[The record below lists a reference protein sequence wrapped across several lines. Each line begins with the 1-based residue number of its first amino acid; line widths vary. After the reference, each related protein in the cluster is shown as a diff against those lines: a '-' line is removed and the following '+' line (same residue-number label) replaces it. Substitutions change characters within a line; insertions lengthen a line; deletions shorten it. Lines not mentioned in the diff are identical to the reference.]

1 MTIPLCRVIDRG
13 PNKTCAACCPING
26 DRTLLVPCSRSAGS
40 PVDAGTDHGEWA
52 ARIDVRGAQLSV
64 QALAARGES
73 LAAFDG
79 RGIPKPPQRGCRV
92 GDPEAPRPSRC
103 DARLSPRAVSF
114 RPILPARPGTKIF
127 KRQQSKP
134 VAPLAGRAD
143 QRAGLSGA

>member
-26 DRTLLVPCSRSAGS
+26 HRTLLVPCSRSAGS

-64 QALAARGES
+64 QALAAGES

-79 RGIPKPPQRGCRV
+79 RCIPKPPQRGCRV
-92 GDPEAPRPSRC
+92 GDGTPGRL
-103 DARLSPRAVSF
+103 ARLGATPDFHHGLLVPGRYCRLAQGQRYSNVNSLNRLL
-114 RPILPARPGTKIF
+114 RLPVVQI
-127 KRQQSKP
+127 
-134 VAPLAGRAD
+134 
-143 QRAGLSGA
+143 

>member
-26 DRTLLVPCSRSAGS
+26 HRTLLVPCSRSAGS

-79 RGIPKPPQRGCRV
+79 RCIPKPPQRGCRV
-92 GDPEAPRPSRC
+92 GDPGAPRPSRS
-103 DARLSPRAVSF
+103 DAKS
-114 RPILPARPGTKIF
+114 
-127 KRQQSKP
+127 
-134 VAPLAGRAD
+134 VAESVTERSHAA
-143 QRAGLSGA
+143 

>member
-1 MTIPLCRVIDRG
+1 MTIPLCRVIDRE

-26 DRTLLVPCSRSAGS
+26 HRTLLVPCSRSAGS

-79 RGIPKPPQRGCRV
+79 RCIPKPPQRGCRV
-92 GDPEAPRPSRC
+92 WDPGAPRPSRC
-103 DARLSPRAVSF
+103 DARLSPRAARRRQAPERTHDHNVRLNGRTERVDRKAETVSVSLDPF
-114 RPILPARPGTKIF
+114 
-127 KRQQSKP
+127 
-134 VAPLAGRAD
+134 V
-143 QRAGLSGA
+143 